1 MIDGLRAIAMTG
13 IKRSIRRRFA
23 DVQAVSTQTLRRWLD
38 QDPNSVMLWDA
49 RSVEEYAV
57 SHLPNAQ
64 LAPLTIA
71 AVRSEDT
78 ASLESLGSTPI
89 VVYCSVGYRSARLI
103 HEIQKL
109 KPVEMYNLEGSLF
122 EWVNRGYPVY
132 RGIEQTQLVHPYNSL
147 WGKLLNSNIVQRTTA
162 LDPSLQSPFPKEP

>member
-13 IKRSIRRRFA
+13 IKRLIRRRFA
-23 DVQAVSTQTLRRWLD
+23 EVQTVSTQTLKRWLD

-49 RSVEEYAV
+49 RSLEEYAV

-71 AVRSEDT
+71 EVRSKGV
-78 ASLESLGSTPI
+78 AQLEQLGSVPI

-103 HEIQKL
+103 HEIQTL
-109 KPVEMYNLEGSLF
+109 KPVEMYNLEGSL
-122 EWVNRGYPVY
+122 
-132 RGIEQTQLVHPYNSL
+132 
-147 WGKLLNSNIVQRTTA
+147 
-162 LDPSLQSPFPKEP
+162 